1 MKKAIILTVA
11 MVLFAGSAFAA
22 GVEKQPRRGVQK
34 NVSNTTT
41 ATDTVVVN
49 AGERNQTEIGVVRNK
64 GGNQQNV
71 TNRTTLDNTTVVNSG
86 RGNKASIGT
95 VSNE

>member
-11 MVLFAGSAFAA
+11 MMLFAGSAFAA
-22 GVEKQPRRGVQK
+22 GAERQPRRGTQK

-41 ATDTVVVN
+41 ATDTMVVN
-49 AGERNQTEIGVVRNK
+49 AGERNQTEIGVVSNK

-71 TNRTTLDNTTVVNSG
+71 NNRTDLDNTTVINAG
-86 RGNKASIGT
+86 KGNKASIGT
-95 VSNE
+95 VTNE